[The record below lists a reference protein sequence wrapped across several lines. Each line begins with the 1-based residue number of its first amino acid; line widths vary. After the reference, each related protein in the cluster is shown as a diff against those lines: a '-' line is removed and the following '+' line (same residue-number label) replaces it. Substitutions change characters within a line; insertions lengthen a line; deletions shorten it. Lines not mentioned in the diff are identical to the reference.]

1 MLPEMTED
9 MHLSTMNASDLLDMQ
24 DRDAGIVTVTGD
36 SGHDVVIQAQ
46 TLHDAAPDYP
56 KSIWVATCT
65 TCGTLGVW
73 QHALH
78 AIRHAQDH

>member
-1 MLPEMTED
+1 
-9 MHLSTMNASDLLDMQ
+9 MHLSTMNASDLLDME
-24 DRDAGIVTVTGD
+24 DRNQGIVTVTGD

-46 TLHDAAPDYP
+46 TLCDAAPDYP

-73 QHALH
+73 QRALR